1 MATIKEVARE
11 CGVSIA
17 TVSNIL
23 NGKGRVGNETKERI
37 LKTAE
42 EMGYVPNMAARNL
55 RQRNTRTIGV
65 ITEDLTVFNCVEIV
79 DGINE
84 YLEEMEYAFL
94 LGNLRLFKKY
104 DNEFYHHEQYQQQVK
119 GEFML
124 MQSKK
129 VDGIIYVGAHCR
141 EIYSIPSEISVPLV
155 VAYGFAGN
163 RNIPSVIFDDERG
176 AYEATCELIRNG
188 HRKIGVICGE
198 KESLHTAGRILG
210 YQKALFDHEILYNP
224 SLSVE
229 GNWSRTQ
236 GYTGCGKLLS
246 QGVTAIFAMSDVMA
260 AGVYDYANVH
270 ELEIGKD
277 LALIGFD
284 DRQISMA
291 FRPALTTMAL
301 PLHTIGTKSAEV
313 LIHMIENGEKDAS
326 FLKQSWEQDGREG
339 ELENNTW
346 KIGCIIKKRGS
357 INKTINL

>member
-1 MATIKEVARE
+1 MSTIKEVAKE

-23 NGKGRVGNETKERI
+23 NGKGRVGNETRERI
-37 LKTAE
+37 LKTAR
-42 EMGYVPNMAARNL
+42 EMGYVPNMVARNL

-65 ITEDLTVFNCVEIV
+65 ITEDLTVFNCAEIV

-84 YLEEMEYAFL
+84 YLEERNYTFL

-104 DNEFYHHEQYQQQVK
+104 DNEFYHHEEYQQQVK
-119 GEFML
+119 EEFML

-129 VDGIIYVGAHCR
+129 VDGIIYVGAHCH
-141 EIYSIPSEISVPLV
+141 EIRSIPGEISVPLV
-155 VAYGFAGN
+155 VAYGFAGD

-188 HRKIGVICGE
+188 HRRIGVICGE

-210 YQKALFDHEILYNP
+210 YQKALYDNEILYNP
-224 SLSVE
+224 NLSVE

-236 GYTGCGKLLS
+236 GYAGCGKLLG
-246 QGVTAIFAMSDVMA
+246 QDVTAIFAMSDVMA
-260 AGVYDYANVH
+260 AGVYDYAHAH

-284 DRQISMA
+284 NRQISEA

-301 PLHTIGTKSAEV
+301 PLHAIGSKAAEV
-313 LIHMIENGEKDAS
+313 LIHMIEKEESGSNS
-326 FLKQSWEQDGREG
+326 LKQVWEQDSCEG

-346 KIGCIIKKRGS
+346 KIKCAIKKRGS
-357 INKTINL
+357 INETINL